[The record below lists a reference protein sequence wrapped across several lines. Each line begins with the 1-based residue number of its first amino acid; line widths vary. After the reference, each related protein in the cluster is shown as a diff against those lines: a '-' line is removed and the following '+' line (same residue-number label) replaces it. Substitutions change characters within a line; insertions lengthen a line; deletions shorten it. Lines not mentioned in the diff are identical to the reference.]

1 MQKHYSIVNN
11 YFSLLS
17 DHIDRVTNF
26 NKQAQAWLFCANDI
40 YFEALTFSIFRKNLV
55 SFSQKIIVTVQEINN
70 LSNNYLE
77 KLRLLS
83 NVIEILITIESSSKK

>member
-26 NKQAQAWLFCANDI
+26 NKQAQAWLFGANDI

-83 NVIEILITIESSSKK
+83 NVIEMLITIESSSKK